1 MRFFIVMHSSV
12 FSRWSESYLSHLAVH
27 PAWRGNGLATF
38 MLYHLIQTNL
48 GKDLTLH
55 VSASN
60 PALLL
65 YQKFGFKV
73 TTGPEM
79 ERKYYQ
85 CEKRLRSLSPTS
97 THDICLQTPNKAHML
112 FSSGDVWQQFF
123 PHIIVCSG

>member
-1 MRFFIVMHSSV
+1 MHNFV

-73 TTGPEM
+73 TAGLEM
-79 ERKYYQ
+79 VHKYY
-85 CEKRLRSLSPTS
+85 L
-97 THDICLQTPNKAHML
+97 
-112 FSSGDVWQQFF
+112 
-123 PHIIVCSG
+123 